1 MVHYTIKNENGLDV
15 DERIMEN
22 YYGNLWR
29 SVLNRLNHKYDGY
42 LMTIHDREF
51 TLHVYRILTA

>member
-1 MVHYTIKNENGLDV
+1 MDNYAIKNENGLDV
-15 DERIMEN
+15 DESILEN
-22 YYGNLWR
+22 YYGILWR
-29 SVLNRLNHKYDGY
+29 SVLNRLNHKHDGY